1 MMLVPR
7 LVALAAALALP
18 AACSEIDLSGGPR
31 REVARE
37 TGPLTVPPHMRDGAH
52 Q

>member
-1 MMLVPR
+1 MRALPR
-7 LVALAAALALP
+7 MAALAVMLAVP
-18 AACSEIDLSGGPR
+18 AGCSGIDLSGGPA
-31 REVARE
+31 REVSRD

>member
-1 MMLVPR
+1 MTMLPR
-7 LVALAAALALP
+7 LAALAALLALP
-18 AACSEIDLSGGPR
+18 AACSDIDLSGGPR

-52 Q
+52 E